1 MNMNSNKKSALISFG
16 NRIKELR
23 IEQEMN
29 QEELAYRAGLD
40 RSYISGVE
48 NGKRNISLNAI
59 ISLAKALNVDL
70 STLFIK
76 VEL

>member
-1 MNMNSNKKSALISFG
+1 MNSNKKSALISFG